1 MAKTTTQKNKSKKT
15 VTRSLKPKLI
25 TKAKTK
31 SKSKSLELL
40 SRNDL
45 AKKVQWLMDLGGTD
59 DIMEALI
66 EDMCGK
72 RVKVLSE
79 GTAIPKIRKNMLVF
93 LKGAG
98 DSGHWVFYNDKGVKM
113 DPYEFEHQR
122 RGSHQFCQTFSLLY
136 AVSFC
141 QPKYKTRFTDKL
153 KAGQAHLGDNVRV
166 AVDFWRHMFT
176 EYSPEMQT
184 YLIEE
189 ARAINNELLQH
200 IETRGT
206 RKPETNAIAADS
218 DTIDLAFILTK
229 LADIDLYADQIAKNI

>member
-1 MAKTTTQKNKSKKT
+1 MTKTTTQKNKTKKT

-25 TKAKTK
+25 TKAKTV
-31 SKSKSLELL
+31 ELL

-141 QPKYKTRFTDKL
+141 QPKYKARFTNKL

-176 EYSPEMQT
+176 EYSPEMEM

-218 DTIDLAFILTK
+218 ADIDLAFILTK
-229 LADIDLYADQIAKNI
+229 LDDIDLYADQIAKNI